1 MTARGKTDRVAGLAA
16 GLPSDRWRIWDT
28 ALWLAPAV
36 AYFVFPDHLV
46 LGSQIVIT
54 ALFALSLDLLLGYA
68 GIVSLGHAAFFGL
81 GAYTAGL
88 IAVHGWSE
96 PLTGL
101 AAAALVAAAAGYATS
116 FLVVHGPQLGQLMI
130 TLGVGLLLGEVANKE
145 SRWTGGVDGMSDI
158 PMSPLLGHFR
168 FDIAGHTGYVYSLVI
183 AFAAFLLVRRV
194 VSSPFGLSLRAIREG
209 AARMPAL
216 GAPVGRR
223 LVAAFTVSAAL
234 AGVAGALLTQT
245 TQFVGLEVL
254 SFERSA
260 SVMIMLVLGG
270 TGRIYGAFV
279 GAGLFMLM
287 RDYLA
292 RLDPLYWEFWIGVLL
307 VAVVLIGRGGLL
319 GIAETLRD
327 RRAQRAERAAMSGS
341 SPGSAR

>member
-1 MTARGKTDRVAGLAA
+1 MTARASELAA
-16 GLPSDRWRIWDT
+16 GLPSDRWRIWDV
-28 ALWLAPAV
+28 ALWLGAIA
-36 AYFVFPDHLV
+36 AFFVFPAHRV
-46 LGSQIVIT
+46 LGTQVIIT
-54 ALFALSLDLLLGYA
+54 ALFALSLDVLLGYA

-88 IAVHGWSE
+88 LAVHGWAE

-101 AAAALVAAAAGYATS
+101 VAAAVVAAAVGYVTS
-116 FLVVHGPQLGQLMI
+116 FLVVRAPPLGQLMI
-130 TLGVGLLLGEVANKE
+130 TLGVGLMLQELANKE
-145 SRWTGGVDGMSDI
+145 SRWTGGVDGMSDV
-158 PMSPLLGHFR
+158 PSWQLLGVFR
-168 FDIAGHTGYVYSLVI
+168 FDLASRTGYFYSLAI

-223 LVAAFTVSAAL
+223 LVAAFTLAAAL

-245 TQFVGLEVL
+245 TQFVGLDVL
-254 SFERSA
+254 GFERSA

-270 TGRIYGAFV
+270 TGRMYGAFL

-287 RDYLA
+287 KDYLA
-292 RLDPLYWEFWIGVLL
+292 RLDPVYWEFWIGILL

-319 GIAETLRD
+319 GIGETMLE
-327 RRAQRAERAAMSGS
+327 RRAQRRA
-341 SPGSAR
+341 R

>member
-1 MTARGKTDRVAGLAA
+1 MTARTLAS
-16 GLPSDRWRIWDT
+16 GLPSDRWRIWDS
-28 ALWLAPAV
+28 ALWLVPVIVFFA
-36 AYFVFPDHLV
+36 FPDHLV
-46 LGSQIVIT
+46 LGSQIIIT

-88 IAVHGWSE
+88 LAVHGWPE
-96 PLTGL
+96 PLTGV
-101 AAAALVAAAAGYATS
+101 AAAAVVAAVAGYATS
-116 FLVVHGPQLGQLMI
+116 FLIVRAPQLGQLMI
-130 TLGVGLLLGEVANKE
+130 TLGVGLILGEIANKE
-145 SRWTGGVDGMSDI
+145 SRWTGGVDGMSDVPI
-158 PMSPLLGHFR
+158 SPLLGKFR
-168 FDIAGHTGYVYSLVI
+168 FDIAGHTGYLYSLVL
-183 AFAAFLLVRRV
+183 AFAAFLVIRRV

-216 GAPVGRR
+216 GTPVGRR
-223 LVAAFTVSAAL
+223 LVAAFTLAAAI
-234 AGVAGALLTQT
+234 AGIAGALLTQT

-270 TGRIYGAFV
+270 TGRLYGAFL

-287 RDYLA
+287 KDYLA

-307 VAVVLIGRGGLL
+307 VAVVLVGRGGLL
-319 GIAETLRD
+319 GIADTIRE
-327 RRAQRAERAAMSGS
+327 RRAQRAERPAA
-341 SPGSAR
+341 PGTPPRSAP